1 MGKDYYKV
9 LGVNKN
15 SSQDEIKKAFRKKA
29 HEFHPDKAGGDE
41 AKFKEVNEAYQV
53 LGDDKKRSQYD
64 QFGSAFEGAQSHGGF
79 HGFDGFRDFSGAAN
93 GMNFDMDDLGDLF
106 GGIGD
111 MFGFGGRGGAKQ
123 ARARRGNDIETVLTI
138 DFNEAVF
145 GTEKEVGL
153 RKLVKCD
160 RCAGN
165 GAEPGA
171 KIETCATCKGS
182 GRITRAQRTI
192 LGTIQ
197 TQTVCPDCSGEGKTY
212 TQKCSKCHGA
222 GVTEDTVELKVKIP
236 AGIDDGEAIRI
247 SGHGGAGMHGGPSGD
262 LYIRVKV
269 KSDKRFVRDRYDI
282 KSEASI
288 GFTQAALGDKID
300 IETIDGPLSL
310 KIPAGTQSGTN
321 FRLKGLGVYKLHNK
335 GRGDHYVN
343 VKIKTPT
350 SLSRKQK
357 QLLKDL
363 DL

>member
-1 MGKDYYKV
+1 MSKDYYKV
-9 LGVNKN
+9 LGVEKN

-53 LGDDKKRSQYD
+53 LGDEKKRAQYD
-64 QFGSAFEGAQSHGGF
+64 QFGSAFEGAQAHGGF

-93 GMNFDMDDLGDLF
+93 GMNFDMDDLGDIF

-111 MFGFGGRGGAKQ
+111 MFGFGGRSNTKT
-123 ARARRGNDIETVLTI
+123 RARRGNDIETILTI
-138 DFNEAVF
+138 DFSEAVF
-145 GTEKEVGL
+145 GSEKDVSL

-160 RCAGN
+160 KCSGN
-165 GAEPGA
+165 GAEPGT

-197 TQTVCPDCSGEGKTY
+197 TQSVCPDCSGEGKTY
-212 TQKCSKCHGA
+212 AHKCTKCHGA
-222 GVTEDTVELKVKIP
+222 GVVQDNVKLKIKIP
-236 AGIDDGEAIRI
+236 AGIDDGEAIRL
-247 SGHGGAGMHGGPSGD
+247 SGHGGAGMHGGHAGD

-269 KSDKRFVRDRYDI
+269 RPDKRFVRERYDI
-282 KSEASI
+282 KSEVVI
-288 GFTQAALGDKID
+288 TFTQAALGDKIE

-321 FRLKGLGVYKLHNK
+321 FRLKGRGVHNLHGK
-335 GRGDHYVN
+335 GRGDHYVK

-350 SLSRKQK
+350 SLNRKQK
-357 QLLKDL
+357 ELLKEL
-363 DL
+363 GL